1 MFVPAI
7 LSPSRR
13 GKRTRQGT
21 SLYKPGRGG
30 EGGEGEGTFSALR
43 HRCLPV
49 SAAQFMRDIK
59 RGDDVQKPNDR
70 EHDTQRIYEDIIR
83 RDRDGNKYYRYG

>member
-1 MFVPAI
+1 
-7 LSPSRR
+7 
-13 GKRTRQGT
+13 
-21 SLYKPGRGG
+21 
-30 EGGEGEGTFSALR
+30 
-43 HRCLPV
+43 
-49 SAAQFMRDIK
+49 MRDIK